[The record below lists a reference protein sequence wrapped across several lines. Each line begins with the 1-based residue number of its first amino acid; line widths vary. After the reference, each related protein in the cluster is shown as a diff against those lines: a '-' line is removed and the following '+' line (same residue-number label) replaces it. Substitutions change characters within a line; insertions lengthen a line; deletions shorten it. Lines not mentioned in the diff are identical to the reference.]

1 MKPNLLGMEIV
12 GTANALRRMTFHT
25 GYDERF
31 AEDSPTNMQQWFLAY
46 IWEQGPVQNVYQK
59 DIEERFQVRR
69 STATEIL
76 KAMERK
82 ALIVRIPIPEDKR
95 KKKILLT
102 EKALAICQENQAK
115 IERTEQQ
122 IIRGLSNDEIV
133 SFLRVLKKIQNN
145 ITD

>member
-1 MKPNLLGMEIV
+1 MKQNLLGMEIV

-25 GYDERF
+25 GYDEPS
-31 AEDSPTNMQQWFLAY
+31 AEDSPTSMQQWFLSY
-46 IWEQGPVQNVYQK
+46 IWEHGSDQNVFQK
-59 DIEERFQVRR
+59 DIEEAFQVRR

-82 ALIVRIPIPEDKR
+82 ALIIRISIPEDKR

-102 EKALAICQENQAK
+102 DKALALCQENEKK
-115 IERTEQQ
+115 IMQTEKQ

-133 SFLRVLKKIQNN
+133 SFMQILKKIQNN

>member
-1 MKPNLLGMEIV
+1 
-12 GTANALRRMTFHT
+12 
-25 GYDERF
+25 
-31 AEDSPTNMQQWFLAY
+31 MQQWFLAY
-46 IWEQGPVQNVYQK
+46 IWEQGPDQNVYQK

-122 IIRGLSNDEIV
+122 IIRGLSNDEIA